1 MDVAA
6 KYQALLEQ
14 SLVGVFLIEGGVL
27 REVNV
32 CLAGMFGFSATSD
45 LVDRVAFAELV
56 AAEDSNRV
64 HDHLQGL
71 STGKFDEARFHFI
84 GLRQNGGHFRAE
96 AQVRRV
102 GHSDQALLLGVMV
115 DASDLCRA
123 DTPLKRQSY
132 YDALTGL
139 PNRTL
144 YFDRLKQA
152 IAIAQREDNLLAFL
166 YLDLDDFRQ
175 VNDQFGQ
182 EIGNQ
187 VLVAVAGRFSRALR
201 ATDTLARL
209 GGDEFAVIA
218 GGLTFGDDVIPV
230 ALKLIAALESPV
242 IVAGHSLTL
251 GVSMGI
257 SLFPHHAAD
266 ADELYR
272 AAEAAMYGAKDK
284 HRGGFCFYVG
294 NVEAEEAGGALP
306 AE

>member
-14 SLVGVFLIEGGVL
+14 SLVGVFLVEAGVL
-27 REVNV
+27 REVNAS
-32 CLAGMFGFSATSD
+32 LAGMFGFSAAAD
-45 LVDRVAFAELV
+45 LVDRVAFTELV
-56 AAEDSNRV
+56 AAEDSSRV
-64 HDHLQGL
+64 QDHLQGL
-71 STGKFDEARFHFI
+71 SAGKFDEARFHFT
-84 GLRQNGGHFRAE
+84 GLRQNGVFFRVE
-96 AQVRRV
+96 AHVRRV
-102 GHSDQALLLGVMV
+102 DDPDRCLLLGVLV
-115 DASDLCRA
+115 DASELCRV
-123 DTPLKRQSY
+123 DTPLKRQAY
-132 YDALTGL
+132 HDALTGL

-152 IAIAQREDNLLAFL
+152 IAVAQREDNLLAFL

-175 VNDQFGQ
+175 VNDQYGQ
-182 EIGNQ
+182 EIGDQ
-187 VLVAVAGRFSRALR
+187 ALIAVAGRFSRALR

-242 IVAGHSLTL
+242 VVADHRLTL

-257 SLFPHHAAD
+257 SLFPHHAAN

-272 AAEAAMYGAKDK
+272 AAEAAMYGAKDR

-294 NVEAEEAGGALP
+294 NIEVEEAGGALP
-306 AE
+306 KE